1 MSIPKRKQGERMY
14 FLIKLLPPRNTFM
27 QDMSPEEAAIMQK
40 HVAYWRGVMEQGKV
54 HAFGPVADPE
64 GGWGLGILE
73 TQDRTEAEALCA
85 SDPAIVSGRGFQTKI
100 CVMPRL
106 VLRG

>member
-1 MSIPKRKQGERMY
+1 MY

-40 HVAYWRGVMEQGKV
+40 HVAYWQSAMEQGKV

-73 TQDRTEAEALCA
+73 TQDRAEAEALCA
-85 SDPAIVSGRGFQTKI
+85 SDPARLSGRGFQTKI
-100 CVMPRL
+100 CVMPQL